1 VNHKATAKGCFNATK
16 RFVRGV
22 VGSCP
27 RRRFVF
33 SFRSG
38 VCVSVGVLLVSQ
50 LLVVDVGQ
58 AVAQSPSG
66 AMSAVNK
73 PIVLSGRVGSD
84 VIRGGL
90 GNDLIYGG
98 LGDDKVYGAGGSDTI
113 RGNAGFDVIYGELA
127 TDMILGLSHE
137 DFVIYETYRTRG
149 QR

>member
-1 VNHKATAKGCFNATK
+1 VNTKATAKGCFNATK
-16 RFVRGV
+16 RFVRCV
-22 VGSCP
+22 VGSFP
-27 RRRFVF
+27 GRRFVF

-38 VCVSVGVLLVSQ
+38 VCVSAGVLLVSH
-50 LLVVDVGQ
+50 LVGVAFGQDV
-58 AVAQSPSG
+58 VQSTSG
-66 AMSAVNK
+66 AMLAVNK
-73 PIVLSGRVGSD
+73 PILLSGRVGSD
-84 VIRGGL
+84 IIRGGL

-127 TDMILGLSHE
+127 TDMILGVSHE